1 MATFEKRKNVE
12 GKVTAIRVK
21 IRRVGL
27 PHISQSFPVQGDS
40 QTALRKAEKAAK
52 DWADEISKNFDL
64 RHGNF
69 KTEQPSNNR
78 LASSRL
84 SNIWAKANNP
94 PTLQSPLPFQ
104 RIISQA
110 EGDQLIMQANT
121 SEAKILTALLLDC
134 GLTMEEISMLRWQHL
149 RFSRQQ
155 IEVSGLSG
163 LTTRYAP
170 LTPLTVEMLLAANQR
185 KYGKLFGKSADALF
199 KQLPKS
205 LTSKLGQY
213 LNLRFQLNCKQE
225 VAHRMADKGFSSNDI
240 YAYLGL
246 YEANTQP
253 ESPNHAPLTQL
264 PTGQRNL
271 V

>member
-1 MATFEKRKNVE
+1 MATFEKRKNVD

-27 PHISQSFPVQGDS
+27 PHISQSFPVQGDT
-40 QTALRKAEKAAK
+40 QAALRKAEKAAN
-52 DWADEISKNFDL
+52 DWADEISKSFDL
-64 RHGNF
+64 KHGNF
-69 KTEQPSNNR
+69 KTEPPSNNQFS
-78 LASSRL
+78 SSRL
-84 SNIWAKANNP
+84 TNVWAKANNP
-94 PTLQSPLPFQ
+94 PTPQSPLPFQ
-104 RIISQA
+104 RLISQA

-199 KQLPKS
+199 KQLPKA

-213 LNLRFQLNCKQE
+213 LNLRFHHNCKHE
-225 VAHRMADKGFSSNDI
+225 VAHRMADKGFSTNEI
-240 YAYLGL
+240 YASLGM
-246 YEANTQP
+246 YEANIQP
-253 ESPNHAPLTQL
+253 SSTNQIALTQA
-264 PTGQRNL
+264 PTSQRNM